1 MTSYLTK
8 KLLGKSYLERF
19 QQYAEDVTLVDQQ
32 YQGSQLQD
40 TIEDMRSVIVAN
52 VNTEPNVQMG
62 QWWFDN
68 MTLYIKILKVDRQAV
83 SLA

>member
-68 MTLYIKILKVDRQAV
+68 MTLYINILKVDRQAV